1 MPHRAIVA
9 SCFMRFSGHR
19 PPTGHPTCP
28 WVTLP
33 VLGELPHGTW
43 ARREARIPLQCQPMF
58 ALGPWRVPQGQAWG
72 EPRVAILRPYGS
84 DLLFA
89 QDPVLKWLLHLSR
102 AVSTSALNLTTLI
115 PFPRCFQRDNSVGT
129 CKVLEWDE
137 SGSLPSQ
144 EAWKIPALADQPVSG
159 CTSGVEPSLP
169 AHHLCQLGWGGVCV
183 RPGGDA
189 LVARARRQPRFQQR
203 EKHPLPPS
211 LFLVRCLETDYSLGN
226 ISALQGRLRLK
237 IETFAYF
244 STRPPSCTQEG
255 RLSRS
260 SVTQLSPL
268 VQWFRVLEQRNQRL
282 SQPGSR
288 GAVGPQGGGQTQSS
302 GASPILHLCVNR

>member
-1 MPHRAIVA
+1 MGREWFTAITRSLENPSTCGPAGV
-9 SCFMRFSGHR
+9 RVHQRSGALLAR
-19 PPTGHPTCP
+19 TPP
-28 WVTLP
+28 
-33 VLGELPHGTW
+33 
-43 ARREARIPLQCQPMF
+43 
-58 ALGPWRVPQGQAWG
+58 
-72 EPRVAILRPYGS
+72 
-84 DLLFA
+84 
-89 QDPVLKWLLHLSR
+89 
-102 AVSTSALNLTTLI
+102 
-115 PFPRCFQRDNSVGT
+115 
-129 CKVLEWDE
+129 
-137 SGSLPSQ
+137 
-144 EAWKIPALADQPVSG
+144 
-159 CTSGVEPSLP
+159 LP
-169 AHHLCQLGWGGVCV
+169 AGWGGVCV

>member
-1 MPHRAIVA
+1 MSPLPHLCVQMPHRAIVA
-9 SCFMRFSGHR
+9 SYFMRFSGHR
-19 PPTGHPTCP
+19 PPAGHPTCP
-28 WVTLP
+28 WVTLS
-33 VLGELPHGTW
+33 VLGELPHGTR
-43 ARREARIPLQCQPMF
+43 ARREACIPLQRQPMF
-58 ALGPWRVPQGQAWG
+58 TLGPWRVPQGQAWG

-89 QDPVLKWLLHLSR
+89 QDPLLKWLLQLSR

-144 EAWKIPALADQPVSG
+144 EAWKIPALADQPGSG
-159 CTSGVEPSLP
+159 SPPCLHTTP
-169 AHHLCQLGWGGVCV
+169 ASWGGGVCV

-189 LVARARRQPRFQQR
+189 LVARARRQPCFQQR

-226 ISALQGRLRLK
+226 ISALQSRLCLK

-282 SQPGSR
+282 SQPGSQ

-302 GASPILHLCVNR
+302 RASPILHL